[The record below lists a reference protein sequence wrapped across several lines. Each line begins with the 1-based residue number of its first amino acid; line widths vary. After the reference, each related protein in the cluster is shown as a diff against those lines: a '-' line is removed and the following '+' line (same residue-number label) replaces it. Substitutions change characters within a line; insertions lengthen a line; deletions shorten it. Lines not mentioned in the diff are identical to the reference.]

1 MEQQMD
7 ANQLAAYQQQMYMQ
21 SGQMEMQQ
29 NQGDCGLM
37 DADSDDE
44 GGTRRRGRPRER
56 KAFIQNDQ
64 ERRKYFVNRVKAIRA
79 KAETFAKCT
88 GQDILVITFDE
99 EMGAHF
105 WGTPSFERFF
115 NIEGVQDLL
124 FKHLTTGQIDPDSN
138 MEAEHLRALLRQK
151 IAVDTT
157 SLGLVM
163 PDFAVTPPPA
173 DWPVGIP
180 FCEPTQL
187 THEQL
192 LVVLK
197 SMHQDSMHVQ
207 PPDHHTT
214 LSQIHAPDEVVEESS
229 PKRIKVE

>member
-21 SGQMEMQQ
+21 NGQMQMQQ
-29 NQGDCGLM
+29 GDMDLM

-124 FKHLTTGQIDPDSN
+124 FKHLTTGQIDNDSN

-163 PDFAVTPPPA
+163 PDFAVMPPPA
-173 DWPVGIP
+173 EWPVGIP
-180 FCEPTQL
+180 FCEPAQL

-197 SMHQDSMHVQ
+197 SMHQDSMHQVQ
-207 PPDHHTT
+207 QPEHHTP
-214 LSQIHAPDEVVEESS
+214 LAQMQPPDEVVGESS